1 MFASDGFIMSV
12 LMYWLSIITA
22 AAAYPVVAGAVF
34 VAIMAGAIMMIW
46 NMGWLWGLGMITLF
60 GLALGPALLL
70 TPVILVV
77 KGLAAVAPAKHTP
90 ATETSDAPRPMM
102 PTPRDA
108 SRSR

>member
-1 MFASDGFIMSV
+1 MTV
-12 LMYWLSIITA
+12 LMYWLSLIAA

-34 VAIMAGAIMMIW
+34 VAIMAGVIVLIW
-46 NMGWLWGLGMITLF
+46 NMGWLWGLGMLTLF

-77 KGLAAVAPAKHTP
+77 KGLAAVAPNTP
-90 ATETSDAPRPMM
+90 ATETSDGPRPMM